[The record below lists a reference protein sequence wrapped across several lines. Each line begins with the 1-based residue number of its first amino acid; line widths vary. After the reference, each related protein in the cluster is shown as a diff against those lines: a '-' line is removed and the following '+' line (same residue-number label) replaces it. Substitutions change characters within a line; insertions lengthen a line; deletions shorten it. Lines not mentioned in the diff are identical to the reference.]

1 MRTAHRVLHVEACLA
16 VVACCLC
23 LLINLL
29 CSFRFPFPFP
39 LSLCRRAKHDA
50 WTAQKGKSQD
60 VAKAEY
66 VALVE
71 GLVAAEK

>member
-1 MRTAHRVLHVEACLA
+1 
-16 VVACCLC
+16 